1 MSAITVCGGMCNGFI
16 NGFPVPHNHIS
27 DAISRTS
34 KEVKSGG
41 KQIKMIRKQYH
52 ITEVAYSGEIWFDSD
67 GRLVYQTRKNL
78 ELFKHKIVYEDD
90 FNKEFV
96 WCFN

>member
-1 MSAITVCGGMCNGFI
+1 MSALTVCGGMCSGLVNGMEL
-16 NGFPVPHNHIS
+16 PYNHI
-27 DAISRTS
+27 DEAALKTS
-34 KEVKSGG
+34 EEVKSGG

-52 ITEVAYSGEIWFDSD
+52 ITEVAYSGEIWFNSD
-67 GRLVYQTRKNL
+67 GRLIYELNEKM

>member
-1 MSAITVCGGMCNGFI
+1 MSEITVCGGMCSGFVNGSLMS
-16 NGFPVPHNHIS
+16 GNHI
-27 DAISRTS
+27 DEAALKTS
-34 KEVKSGG
+34 LEVKSGG
-41 KQIKMIRKQYH
+41 KQIKMIRMQYH

-67 GRLVYQTRKNL
+67 GRLVYRHNQKK

-90 FNKEFV
+90 SNIEFT